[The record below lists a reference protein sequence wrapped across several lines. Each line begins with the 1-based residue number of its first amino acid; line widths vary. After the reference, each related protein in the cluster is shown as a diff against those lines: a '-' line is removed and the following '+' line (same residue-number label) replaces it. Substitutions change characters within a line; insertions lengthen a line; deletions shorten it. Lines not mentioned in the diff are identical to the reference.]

1 MLQGSRR
8 HRHPTGRSPVHNQR
22 TLQYERAEEL
32 FMCSKALADI
42 VIPQVG
48 RRCTTSTRCSTSAP
62 RSSSCAPRALAD
74 IVIPQVGRRCT
85 TSARCSTSAP
95 RSSSCAPR
103 LSPYIVIPQVGRQCT
118 TSARCCTSAPR
129 SSSCAPSSRRHRH
142 PIGRSPVHNQRTLQY
157 ESRQGALHVPPRLS
171 PTSSSHR

>member
-1 MLQGSRR
+1 MSVVTILHNASTASSTTHFASLLTSRPEAVPRRVVGAADPSLGQAGEGLPHEEQPLRHQQDPRHLRLHQVRPAAQPAHAAVRARRGALHVLQGSRR

-48 RRCTTSTRCSTSAP
+48 RRCTTS
-62 RSSSCAPRALAD
+62 
-74 IVIPQVGRRCT
+74 
-85 TSARCSTSAP
+85 ARCSTSAP

-103 LSPYIVIPQVGRQCT
+103 LSP
-118 TSARCCTSAPR
+118 
-129 SSSCAPSSRRHRH
+129 
-142 PIGRSPVHNQRTLQY
+142 
-157 ESRQGALHVPPRLS
+157 
-171 PTSSSHR
+171 TSSSHR